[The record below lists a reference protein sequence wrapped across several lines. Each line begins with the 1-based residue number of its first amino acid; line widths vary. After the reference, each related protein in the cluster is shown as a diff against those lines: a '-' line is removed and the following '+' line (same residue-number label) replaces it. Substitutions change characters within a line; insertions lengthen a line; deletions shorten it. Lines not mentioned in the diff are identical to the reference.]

1 LLLINLEIL
10 FPAPDQSKNKRMI
23 RMKKKQK
30 KKKKKNTKN
39 LD

>member
-1 LLLINLEIL
+1 LFLINLEIL
-10 FPAPDQSKNKRMI
+10 FPAPDQPKNRRMI

-30 KKKKKNTKN
+30 KKKKKNSKN